1 MLQLIEKIKCVKEIY
16 TPKDS
21 TDSRTNYKFYFV
33 LNNGQEIR
41 FEPYYSNF
49 QDETM
54 NFNTFGDIYK
64 FLVDEVIINDKREKK
79 VIKKNEK

>member
-1 MLQLIEKIKCVKEIY
+1 MLQLVEKIKCVKEQY
-16 TPKDS
+16 
-21 TDSRTNYKFYFV
+21 TDSQGVDRVNYKFYFV

-49 QDETM
+49 QDESK

-64 FLVDEVIINDKREKK
+64 FLVDEVVNNDKREKK
-79 VIKKNEK
+79 APKKNEK